1 MDNAD
6 TKKIQRELGTATEN
20 SMCFTKPHN
29 KKG

>member
-6 TKKIQRELGTATEN
+6 TKNSRVLGTATEK